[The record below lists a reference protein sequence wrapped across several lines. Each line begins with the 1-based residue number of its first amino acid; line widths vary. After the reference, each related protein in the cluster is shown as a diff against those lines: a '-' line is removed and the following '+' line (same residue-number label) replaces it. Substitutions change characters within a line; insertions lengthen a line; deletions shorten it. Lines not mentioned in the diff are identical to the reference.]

1 VIVRAVWDLA
11 AFDRNTEFLE
21 REATFR
27 VPARLV
33 GQAKKLAG
41 ITKDDH
47 SFADY
52 PLSSE
57 QATAIAELID
67 KPIDVERYEYTLEP
81 SAAPT

>member
-1 VIVRAVWDLA
+1 MMSLIWDLA

-21 REATFR
+21 EGATFKI
-27 VPARLV
+27 PARLI

-41 ITKDDH
+41 IAKDDR

-57 QATAIAELID
+57 QATAIAVLID
-67 KPIDVERYEYTLEP
+67 KPIDVERYEYMLAP
-81 SAAPT
+81 SAPL